1 VELLKIACTLHR
13 FESAKPEY
21 EAEILYYS
29 TAIVDDGVV
38 HRLLPKHEN
47 AAYQLWK
54 QEI

>member
-1 VELLKIACTLHR
+1 MELLKIACTLHT
-13 FESAKPEY
+13 FEPANPEY

-29 TAIVDDGVV
+29 TAIVDVV